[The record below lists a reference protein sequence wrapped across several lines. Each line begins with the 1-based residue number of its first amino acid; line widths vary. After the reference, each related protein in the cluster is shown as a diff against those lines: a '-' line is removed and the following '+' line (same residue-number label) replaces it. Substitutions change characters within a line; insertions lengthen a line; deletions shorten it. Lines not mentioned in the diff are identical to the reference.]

1 MATIASPIPTFAAKR
16 SFSKNST
23 EAIASSSI
31 SNHRRELKD
40 DNFYFFLPVI
50 LGDLYS
56 PIISWDF
63 LFSSSPVSAHDDVS
77 GSKVVSRGCVVT
89 FWTSNGA
96 DKVDF
101 CHLKSP

>member
-1 MATIASPIPTFAAKR
+1 MWDGERGGGALSGLYL
-16 SFSKNST
+16 SFLWESFVLFLVFSMVF
-23 EAIASSSI
+23 S
-31 SNHRRELKD
+31 
-40 DNFYFFLPVI
+40 LPVI

-77 GSKVVSRGCVVT
+77 GSKVVSRGCVVS

>member
-1 MATIASPIPTFAAKR
+1 MLV
-16 SFSKNST
+16 SKKLDNKQ
-23 EAIASSSI
+23 SI
-31 SNHRRELKD
+31 SLYIH
-40 DNFYFFLPVI
+40 LPVI

-77 GSKVVSRGCVVT
+77 GSKVVSRGCVVS

>member
-1 MATIASPIPTFAAKR
+1 MSTKIARWRSAAMRSSADLASEEALRAISVAVPAIPLD
-16 SFSKNST
+16 S
-23 EAIASSSI
+23 
-31 SNHRRELKD
+31 
-40 DNFYFFLPVI
+40 LPVI

-77 GSKVVSRGCVVT
+77 GSKVVSRGCVVS

>member
-1 MATIASPIPTFAAKR
+1 MPLPPVLKKGKR
-16 SFSKNST
+16 QQNTYST
-23 EAIASSSI
+23 V
-31 SNHRRELKD
+31 
-40 DNFYFFLPVI
+40 PVI

>member
-1 MATIASPIPTFAAKR
+1 MRAQTSVPFVGYHGGKPVCILLQFLGGPILPT
-16 SFSKNST
+16 
-23 EAIASSSI
+23 
-31 SNHRRELKD
+31 
-40 DNFYFFLPVI
+40 LPVI

>member
-1 MATIASPIPTFAAKR
+1 MGARARAGHSNFLGIPI
-16 SFSKNST
+16 
-23 EAIASSSI
+23 
-31 SNHRRELKD
+31 
-40 DNFYFFLPVI
+40 PVI

-63 LFSSSPVSAHDDVS
+63 HVSSSPVSAHDDVS

>member
-1 MATIASPIPTFAAKR
+1 MEIREGERARQRLLNTKVTGNQIWGWDFPI
-16 SFSKNST
+16 
-23 EAIASSSI
+23 
-31 SNHRRELKD
+31 
-40 DNFYFFLPVI
+40 PVI

>member
-1 MATIASPIPTFAAKR
+1 MRIRVGFP
-16 SFSKNST
+16 
-23 EAIASSSI
+23 ESSRNILLPVYSI
-31 SNHRRELKD
+31 I
-40 DNFYFFLPVI
+40 PVI

>member
-1 MATIASPIPTFAAKR
+1 MGGI
-16 SFSKNST
+16 
-23 EAIASSSI
+23 
-31 SNHRRELKD
+31 KD
-40 DNFYFFLPVI
+40 MKILIGGQPAVI

>member
-1 MATIASPIPTFAAKR
+1 MDDLSAISEESSCFSGDYEKKR
-16 SFSKNST
+16 GKEKSY
-23 EAIASSSI
+23 
-31 SNHRRELKD
+31 L
-40 DNFYFFLPVI
+40 I

-77 GSKVVSRGCVVT
+77 GSKVVSRGCVVS

>member
-1 MATIASPIPTFAAKR
+1 MEEGERRRGSVW
-16 SFSKNST
+16 SLSVFSLGIFRPFLGLFHGFLSRN
-23 EAIASSSI
+23 
-31 SNHRRELKD
+31 
-40 DNFYFFLPVI
+40 LPVI

>member
-1 MATIASPIPTFAAKR
+1 MAEALPICRGNNGLEMVVSDELPK
-16 SFSKNST
+16 
-23 EAIASSSI
+23 ASS
-31 SNHRRELKD
+31 RELEKV
-40 DNFYFFLPVI
+40 NFFFENLSLVPVI